1 MRVLGIT
8 QSDIN
13 ATSTNKNS
21 GTNVIYGTPT
31 VQTVLLDGSKTVGSV
46 VDADYDRVGRLR
58 PRVFLKNYQNGNLTI
73 DMPKES
79 IKSISDESFTVYRTY
94 NAQSINNGGT
104 TITLGENEQFET
116 FSNDNFVVTI
126 DTGGGSNNDYAGPG
140 TKIDMEAAVNGGTI
154 ATVSYTH
161 LTLPTNREV

>member
-1 MRVLGIT
+1 MVL
-8 QSDIN
+8 QQLRQYCQYN
-13 ATSTNKNS
+13 
-21 GTNVIYGTPT
+21 
-31 VQTVLLDGSKTVGSV
+31 SKTVGSV
-46 VDADYDRVGRLR
+46 TDADYDRVGRLR

-79 IKSISDESFTVYRTY
+79 IKTISDESFTVYRTY

-140 TKIDMEAAVNGGTI
+140 TKD
-154 ATVSYTH
+154 
-161 LTLPTNREV
+161 